1 MSTLLLLSNPV
12 LSEHYVLLIFV
23 WKRDLGV
30 TLKGE
35 FYTEIREFLINISFF
50 YKSEILHSSNLY
62 CRIIYLITLF

>member
-50 YKSEILHSSNLY
+50 TKVRSCI
-62 CRIIYLITLF
+62 RQIFTVGLFI